1 MPKEDRV
8 RAGDGDGDGAALAL
22 TADGLQQRSECP
34 RILHS
39 LVQAHRAVE
48 EIERKGQARVDV
60 ALEIT

>member
-8 RAGDGDGDGAALAL
+8 RAGDGAGAGDGDGLAL

-48 EIERKGQARVDV
+48 EIERKGQAQVD
-60 ALEIT
+60 